1 MNSWKSC
8 LLATTI
14 AGFSGPAL
22 AQDSAVGSEEVLDL
36 TAYDISTA
44 QFSILGK
51 RRVDLSFSYGTDS
64 QTTIISNGATENLG
78 ATLRYTH
85 PVSDRLELSFGISS
99 SSLSS
104 VIAIDGERVGE
115 TSNDNTAFT
124 LGARYALFAE
134 SANRPEMTASAS
146 LSYDGDD
153 VSGDIGLAFVTTSYP
168 AYLFGSGRVLL
179 NEDGYAGLG
188 YNVGVGLSINDEL
201 TASVGLNGVL
211 AADAEEGFLGETSYL
226 TTNITYVLDQNWSID
241 AGVGI
246 GLTEESLGRTVSFGI
261 GYRF

>member
-1 MNSWKSC
+1 MASWKSC
-8 LLATTI
+8 LLATAIIGCGLPAI
-14 AGFSGPAL
+14 ARE
-22 AQDSAVGSEEVLDL
+22 VGSEEVLDL

-51 RRVDLSFSYGTDS
+51 RRVDLSLSYGTDS
-64 QTTIISNGATENLG
+64 QTTIISNGAAKNFG

-85 PVSDRLELSFGISS
+85 PVSDRLELSFGISG

-104 VIAIDGERVGE
+104 VIAVDGELVGK
-115 TSNDNTAFT
+115 TSDDATAFT
-124 LGARYALFAE
+124 FGARYALFAE
-134 SANRPEMTASAS
+134 SAERPEMTASAN
-146 LSYDGDD
+146 LSYDGED

-179 NEDGYAGLG
+179 DEDGYAGIG
-188 YNVGVGLSINDEL
+188 YNAGIGLSINEKL
-201 TASVGLNGVL
+201 TASAGFNGVFATD
-211 AADAEEGFLGETSYL
+211 AAEGFLGETSYF
-226 TTNITYVLDQNWSID
+226 TTNVTYVLDQNWSID

-246 GLTEESLGRTVSFGI
+246 GLTEESLDRTVTFGV